1 MHESPADRRL
11 NSWVR
16 GGVIAALMVAY
27 GWIRGAPQPSF
38 ALMLLVGALLQ
49 FLVILVRRFLPAE
62 QQARA
67 QDVFELLADGVTVLC
82 FALGVYGAIAR
93 MPASV

>member
-1 MHESPADRRL
+1 MHAPADRRL

-16 GGVIAALMVAY
+16 GGVIAALVVGY

-38 ALMLLVGALLQ
+38 ALMLVVGALLQ
-49 FLVILVRRFLPAE
+49 FLVILVRRFLPAD
-62 QQARA
+62 QRAGA

-82 FALGVYGAIAR
+82 FALGVYGAIANI
-93 MPASV
+93 PASV